1 MENHGKPTMHVTIV
15 LWCALHKE
23 TLVEPGR
30 TMVLRPVNQP
40 QLFAIWCHLQWPQPT
55 HANDSYVNTFRMH
68 WYAMIYNIILQHYA
82 THYDITLH
90 HDSSWCIME
99 ARYITILCHVCTM
112 HVQRHSKHLKN
123 FPRGVCP
130 IPIKLGYTWNYLDSH
145 GYLKRHH
152 ETSSIVKPSQAKWNQ
167 NKPNKYQQIM
177 VSHAPCPC
185 ERILKYCKVLACT
198 NASQVHLEAFGLSS
212 QGIRIS
218 PHLNNVKMCKG
229 N

>member
-1 MENHGKPTMHVTIV
+1 MTPANPCKWLVCEYFSHAYDMPWYT
-15 LWCALHKE
+15 
-23 TLVEPGR
+23 TL
-30 TMVLRPVNQP
+30 
-40 QLFAIWCHLQWPQPT
+40 
-55 HANDSYVNTFRMH
+55 Y
-68 WYAMIYNIILQHYA
+68 YNILQHYA

-112 HVQRHSKHLKN
+112 HVQRHSKYLKN

-177 VSHAPCPC
+177 VSHAPCPF

-218 PHLNNVKMCKG
+218 PHLNNVKDV
-229 N
+229 